1 MAKLLFEELKL
12 FGSQIRVLLS
22 IFFQSAV
29 DTFAPMPAA
38 FEQIDGG
45 DLALPGI
52 LDGFPTIGRGRL
64 RLIADSGWK
73 LLLPL
78 GFLINGR
85 QKIGNC
91 RFIRQ
96 FH

>member
-1 MAKLLFEELKL
+1 MVGTWLF
-12 FGSQIRVLLS
+12 Q
-22 IFFQSAV
+22 
-29 DTFAPMPAA
+29 A
-38 FEQIDGG
+38 FWTAI
-45 DLALPGI
+45 PS
-52 LDGFPTIGRGRL
+52 IGRGRL